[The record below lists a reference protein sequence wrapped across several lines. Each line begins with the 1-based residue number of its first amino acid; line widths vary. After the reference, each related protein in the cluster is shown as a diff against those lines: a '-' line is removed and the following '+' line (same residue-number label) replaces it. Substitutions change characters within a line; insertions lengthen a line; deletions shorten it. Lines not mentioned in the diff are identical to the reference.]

1 MLNGKEASKRQN
13 PGGVK
18 HQWIQEK
25 GGAGRRTIWKKIR
38 AAQHGMRE
46 QA

>member
-1 MLNGKEASKRQN
+1 MEGKQVKDKIQE
-13 PGGVK
+13 GVK

-25 GGAGRRTIWKKIR
+25 GGDGRRTIWKKIR
-38 AAQHGMRE
+38 AAQHGMRK